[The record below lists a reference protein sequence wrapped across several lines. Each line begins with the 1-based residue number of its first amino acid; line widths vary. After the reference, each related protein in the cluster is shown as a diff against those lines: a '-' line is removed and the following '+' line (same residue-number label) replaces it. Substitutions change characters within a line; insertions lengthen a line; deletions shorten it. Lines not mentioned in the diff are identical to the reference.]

1 MRFKTIGVPLPAKL
15 VASKFYLTTG
25 DVINI
30 TDLDINENVVSPYK
44 STLQRVVVSDTTNSV
59 SYTGSD
65 NTALFSG
72 CSSLRYVEIPDGPTV
87 SGPLFIGAYSNSV
100 EFVIYKYYSSQLF
113 TTNIGEQGL
122 NTTYVVRFLTNAT
135 PSSSQITTMFIRGSS
150 KEAITYNFYTDV
162 EDLAIQCKSYADQY
176 TITKM
181 YHLDGTEWDFAPSGT
196 YTEGYLTYTSSAK
209 VELIS
214 CDTAATGTITIP
226 NTVTKIDANAFQNC
240 SQVSTVTIPSSVTDM
255 GDTIF
260 SGSIK
265 SGLRINVYRLYSAKL
280 IPAKSAGSGSGA
292 SSTYNIYFYDIAS
305 IPSGWAMTS
314 MLGYGA
320 SKNTITYNMYTDN
333 EELKNLSVS
342 FGNGNSYTTVNVKH
356 LNGSAW

>member
-113 TTNIGEQGL
+113 TTNIGE
-122 NTTYVVRFLTNAT
+122 
-135 PSSSQITTMFIRGSS
+135 
-150 KEAITYNFYTDV
+150 
-162 EDLAIQCKSYADQY
+162 
-176 TITKM
+176 
-181 YHLDGTEWDFAPSGT
+181 
-196 YTEGYLTYTSSAK
+196 
-209 VELIS
+209 
-214 CDTAATGTITIP
+214 
-226 NTVTKIDANAFQNC
+226 
-240 SQVSTVTIPSSVTDM
+240 
-255 GDTIF
+255 
-260 SGSIK
+260 
-265 SGLRINVYRLYSAKL
+265 
-280 IPAKSAGSGSGA
+280 
-292 SSTYNIYFYDIAS
+292 
-305 IPSGWAMTS
+305 
-314 MLGYGA
+314 
-320 SKNTITYNMYTDN
+320 
-333 EELKNLSVS
+333 
-342 FGNGNSYTTVNVKH
+342 
-356 LNGSAW
+356 